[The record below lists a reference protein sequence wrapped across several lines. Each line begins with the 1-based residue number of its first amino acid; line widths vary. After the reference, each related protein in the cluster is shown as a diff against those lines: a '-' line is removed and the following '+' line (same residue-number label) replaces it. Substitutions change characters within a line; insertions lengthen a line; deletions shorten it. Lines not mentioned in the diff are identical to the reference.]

1 MKKRLLSL
9 SLALAMAVGLLAGCG
24 DSGKNTGTN
33 DGSSS
38 NSSTSTSTPS
48 TTVKKSSWKVTCP
61 WAPSGVAAMVSQKAA
76 SKSTEYSDAITLVAE
91 AIKGDAATVNTWVMD
106 TKANDPELV
115 FVGEGLLSI
124 TSIIDPAKMKFT
136 AEDFAYVENLYS
148 SIFVLSA
155 SADLNIK
162 TIADLEAHVAAGNE
176 ISVAVNGATSSEA
189 FLAAALFGKMGAGDK
204 LKLTPYQS
212 AAEAAQAVAKGET
225 QFAVSHQSQI
235 LETYQQG
242 GVTIPCAFDEKALE
256 HGPFAGVEGVG
267 EKGYPYF
274 RNRCFIMARAG
285 TDEATVAALKE
296 LYGKILA
303 DEEVAAWLQDTMLL
317 EVDPMSQ
324 EDVDTVAR
332 LPYSM
337 VISDS
342 LYGVS
347 DCPHPRLY
355 GSFPKIIR
363 EYVRE
368 RGVLTMEEAVKKM
381 TLLPAKR
388 LSLDGRGMIKEGYHA
403 DLNVFDPAKVRDY
416 AVYENPKQLCSGFQM
431 IMVDGTVAVSNDRIL
446 KRNCGSVIKL

>member
-106 TKANDPELV
+106 TKANDHELV

-162 TIADLEAHVAAGNE
+162 TIADLEAYVAAGNE

-324 EDVDTVAR
+324 EDVDAHVENVKNIVNEYKDIVA
-332 LPYSM
+332 
-337 VISDS
+337 
-342 LYGVS
+342 G
-347 DCPHPRLY
+347 
-355 GSFPKIIR
+355 
-363 EYVRE
+363 
-368 RGVLTMEEAVKKM
+368 
-381 TLLPAKR
+381 
-388 LSLDGRGMIKEGYHA
+388 
-403 DLNVFDPAKVRDY
+403 
-416 AVYENPKQLCSGFQM
+416 
-431 IMVDGTVAVSNDRIL
+431 
-446 KRNCGSVIKL
+446 